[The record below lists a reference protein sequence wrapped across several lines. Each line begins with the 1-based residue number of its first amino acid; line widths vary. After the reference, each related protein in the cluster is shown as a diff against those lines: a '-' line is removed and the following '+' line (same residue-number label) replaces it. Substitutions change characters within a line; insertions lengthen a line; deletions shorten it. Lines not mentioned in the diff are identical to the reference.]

1 MLRTNLWND
10 SVSRVVLD
18 HRHARPTSSLSGS
31 NDCLCTCRSG
41 GFLVQTASLSFSSA
55 DIYGGARRESRTMEP
70 LSDRPPSRMPTI
82 IEVWRLEEAL
92 R

>member
-18 HRHARPTSSLSGS
+18 HRSREAHLQLERLERLLVHVPQWRLSGS
-31 NDCLCTCRSG
+31 D
-41 GFLVQTASLSFSSA
+41 GFFVLFQRR
-55 DIYGGARRESRTMEP
+55 IYGGARRESRTMEP
-70 LSDRPPSRMPTI
+70 LSDRPPSPMPTI